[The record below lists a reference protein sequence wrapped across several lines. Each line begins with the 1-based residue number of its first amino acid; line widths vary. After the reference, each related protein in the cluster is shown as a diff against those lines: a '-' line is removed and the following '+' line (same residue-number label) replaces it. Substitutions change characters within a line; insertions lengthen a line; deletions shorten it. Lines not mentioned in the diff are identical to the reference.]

1 MIKWFLIYF
10 LKENMNIS
18 ELHVFNTKEI
28 FNKIK
33 EVEVFFISEIIVR
46 EKIRKTLKKYI
57 TALTFVDKNLLLL
70 WVQVAVWIFC
80 SKCISV

>member
-1 MIKWFLIYF
+1 M
-10 LKENMNIS
+10 
-18 ELHVFNTKEI
+18 FNTKEI

-70 WVQVAVWIFC
+70 WVQAAVWIFC
-80 SKCISV
+80 SKCISVWGSLDLRIVLVGHSQKAK